1 MTFIYNGILIS
12 PTKHMIIL
20 IIRNETE
27 TRTKH
32 VRQEQIKSRIE
43 VGQAYATEAEVLLA
57 FINSK
62 GESAPSQI
70 TDSDGDV
77 WKLTKQWS
85 NDRGDFFV
93 YELQ

>member
-12 PTKHMIIL
+12 PAKHMIIL
-20 IIRNETE
+20 IIQDESG
-27 TRTKH
+27 TRSKN
-32 VRQEQIKSRIE
+32 VRYEHAQSR
-43 VGQAYATEAEVLLA
+43 VNAGGSYATEAEVLLA
-57 FINSK
+57 FIDSK
-62 GESAPSQI
+62 GESAPPQI
-70 TDSDGDV
+70 TDSDGDA

>member
-1 MTFIYNGILIS
+1 
-12 PTKHMIIL
+12 MIIL
-20 IIRNETE
+20 IIQTE
-27 TRTKH
+27 SECRSKN
-32 VRQEQIKSRIE
+32 VRHEQAQSL
-43 VGQAYATEAEVLLA
+43 VTAGGSYATEAEVLLA
-57 FINSK
+57 FIDTK
-62 GESAPSQI
+62 GESAPKTI

>member
-1 MTFIYNGILIS
+1 
-12 PTKHMIIL
+12 MIIL
-20 IIRNETE
+20 IIQDEGG
-27 TRTKH
+27 TRSKN
-32 VRQEQIKSRIE
+32 VRHEHAQSR
-43 VGQAYATEAEVLLA
+43 VTAGGSYATEAEVLLA
-57 FINSK
+57 FIRFK

-70 TDSDGDV
+70 TDSDGDI

>member
-1 MTFIYNGILIS
+1 
-12 PTKHMIIL
+12 MIVL
-20 IIRNETE
+20 IIQDEGG
-27 TRTKH
+27 TRSKN
-32 VRQEQIKSRIE
+32 VRHEDIQSRIKA
-43 VGQAYATEAEVLLA
+43 GGSYATEAEVLLA
-57 FINSK
+57 FIDSK